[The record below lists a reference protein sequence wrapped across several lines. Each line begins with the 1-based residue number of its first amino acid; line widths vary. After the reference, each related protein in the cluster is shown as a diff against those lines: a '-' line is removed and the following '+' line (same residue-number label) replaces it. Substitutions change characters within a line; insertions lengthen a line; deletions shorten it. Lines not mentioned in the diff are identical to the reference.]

1 MTMTSTFRF
10 KPVVAEMQSCHG
22 IRLRRKF
29 AKLATSVFMAG
40 ALQMAYAPAAVA
52 AKFDLPQG
60 PNRGVIYAKCRTCHD
75 LQYVVE
81 SKGLSDGSWDGLL
94 DDMEGFGV
102 ELTAQERDKVLKYL
116 ITYMGK
122 TPPPAAPAETATTP
136 DVVTLSGKTVFAD
149 NCTSCHQ
156 EDAKGLEET
165 FPPLAEN
172 TDLFLAEDFPVKVLL
187 NGMSGTITV
196 NGQTYEGEMPSFGH
210 LEDAEIAAL
219 VNYLRGNFGNDVT
232 SYPEIGPVGADM
244 VAKLRGSEMDP
255 DQVLAYRA
263 SLK

>member
-1 MTMTSTFRF
+1 MTPTFRF
-10 KPVVAEMQSCHG
+10 TPVFAEMQSRPAR
-22 IRLRRKF
+22 RLKRKI
-29 AKLATSVFMAG
+29 AKLAAFVFITG
-40 ALQMAYAPAAVA
+40 AMQMAYVPAANA
-52 AKFDLPQG
+52 AKFDLPKG
-60 PNRGVIYAKCRTCHD
+60 PNRGLIYAKCRTCHD

-102 ELTAQERDKVLKYL
+102 ELTSEERDKIYQYL

-122 TPPPAAPAETATTP
+122 NPPPAAPVETATTP
-136 DVVTLSGKTVFAD
+136 DVVELQGGTLFAD

-156 EDAKGLEET
+156 EDAMGLEGT
-165 FPPLAEN
+165 FPPLAGN
-172 TDLFLAEDFPVKVLL
+172 SDLFLAEDFPVKVLL

-196 NGQTYEGEMPSFGH
+196 NGQNYEGEMPSFGH

-219 VNYLRGNFGNDVT
+219 VNFLRGNFGNDVT
-232 SYPEIGPVGADM
+232 AHPDIGPLSADM
-244 VAKLRGSEMDP
+244 VAKLRDSEMDP